1 VISAIHSAV
10 YCLVALATL
19 TWLGNLAC
27 GFLLKK
33 TGMVQSRTA
42 VKGAANAGKLI
53 GDLER
58 LIIAA
63 GVIIHSWEIVAG
75 VIALKTIAR
84 FKELDKEINAEYFL
98 VGSLFSLAWA
108 ILVSGLWLA
117 YDHGMGNDL
126 RAKSAELINPKDKD
140 EASKRVQVQVSVQPV
155 RQGDIT
161 EHTVPLHCL
170 VSIKFH
176 PLDSSAKK
184 WNRSAHPLNKTR
196 SSDELTQSCQGMANI
211 TDLEHD

>member
-1 VISAIHSAV
+1 MISVLHSV
-10 YCLVALATL
+10 TYCLVALAAL
-19 TWLGNLAC
+19 TWIGNLAC
-27 GFLLKK
+27 GFLLKI

-42 VKGAANAGKLI
+42 AKGAANAGKLI

-58 LIIAA
+58 LIIAE
-63 GVIIHSWEIVAG
+63 GVIVHSWEIVAG

-117 YDHGMGNDL
+117 YDHGVGNDL

-140 EASKRVQVQVSVQPV
+140 EASKRVQVQLYVQLA
-155 RQGDIT
+155 RQGDIRDRK
-161 EHTVPLHCL
+161 VPE
-170 VSIKFH
+170 
-176 PLDSSAKK
+176 SAIQPAINQPALSK
-184 WNRSAHPLNKTR
+184 RPR
-196 SSDELTQSCQGMANI
+196 PRR
-211 TDLEHD
+211 